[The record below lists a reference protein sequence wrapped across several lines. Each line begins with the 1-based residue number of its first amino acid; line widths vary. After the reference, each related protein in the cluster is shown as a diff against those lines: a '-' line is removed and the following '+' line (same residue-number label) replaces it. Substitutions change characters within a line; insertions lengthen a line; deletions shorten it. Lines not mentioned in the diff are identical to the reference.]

1 MKVVCV
7 DSVIYGVEE
16 LGDARR
22 YFEDWGLKGVDSGD
36 GAVEFTLPSD
46 QTIRI
51 APASERSLP
60 VAVEPNSTVRE
71 VVWGVDDAATL
82 DEIEAELSRDR
93 EVVRDV
99 ADTLHALDPNG
110 FGIAFRVSRSTI
122 EPPSPPMSSAGGEAR
137 RANPRRIS
145 HVVHNVPKD
154 RMEET
159 AGFYMDRLG
168 FRLTDRVLDTGDFL
182 RCPGAFDHH
191 NLFLMHKPNRLGF
204 NHVAFELADI
214 DEVMA
219 GGRHMVNQGW
229 TTAIEPG
236 EHFLSG
242 QHYWYFRCP
251 CGGNTEYFAATLV
264 LDDTWKSRIVE
275 TTPG

>member
-7 DSVIYGVEE
+7 DSVVYGVE
-16 LGDARR
+16 DADVGRR
-22 YFEDWGLKGVDSGD
+22 YFEDWGLDAVDLGN
-36 GAVEFTLPSD
+36 GAVEFTLPSN

-51 APASERSLP
+51 TPASDDSLP
-60 VAVEPNSTVRE
+60 AAVEQGSTVRE
-71 VVWGVDDAATL
+71 VVWGVDGAGTL

-93 EVVRDV
+93 DVVRDETN
-99 ADTLHALDPNG
+99 TLHAHDPNG
-110 FGIAFRVSRSTI
+110 FGIAFRVSQSRI
-122 EPPSPPMSSAGGEAR
+122 EPPSSSSGGSEAR

-154 RMEET
+154 RLEKT
-159 AGFYMDRLG
+159 ASFYMDRLQ

-204 NHVAFELADI
+204 NHVAFELGDI

-219 GGRHMVNQGW
+219 GGQHMLDRGW

-264 LDDTWKSRIVE
+264 LDDTWQSRVVE